1 MYYYPLESQYALS
14 THISTWTSALYF
26 GKWSQAILS
35 YCSSCSTLA
44 IGLFMGSDVSMTCPH
59 PLNVFRFQN
68 PLPSWLYC
76 WFECITH
83 IYLLVTASE
92 ESWFFT
98 LENGVRNWDVDA
110 NSVHWCWDGPSQL
123 LRKFMCLYTYTYAWN
138 AHFYME
144 SPTYKWRPLIVIHSH
159 TEHSDSCL
167 LLISKPPPKSDRWL
181 SFLRMKISASFVAG
195 FPVFGAHILS
205 WCWVYPI
212 ISVLEGA
219 GDKSANVTDFKD

>member
-1 MYYYPLESQYALS
+1 MF
-14 THISTWTSALYF
+14 YF
-26 GKWSQAILS
+26 GHWD
-35 YCSSCSTLA
+35 
-44 IGLFMGSDVSMTCPH
+44 LFMGSDVSMTCPH
-59 PLNVFRFQN
+59 PLNVFPFQN

-76 WFECITH
+76 WFQCVTH

-92 ESWFFT
+92 EFWFFIV
-98 LENGVRNWDVDA
+98 ENGVRNWDVDV
-110 NSVHWCWDGPSQL
+110 NSVHWCWVGPSQL
-123 LRKFMCLYTYTYAWN
+123 LRKFMCVYKYTYVWN

-144 SPTYKWRPLIVIHSH
+144 SPTYKWRSLIVIHSH

-181 SFLRMKISASFVAG
+181 SFLQMKINSSFVSG
-195 FPVFGAHILS
+195 SPVFGAYVLS

-219 GDKSANVTDFKD
+219 RDKSENVTNFKV